1 MAVTISTVKSI
12 SPLRKLLTGVK
23 QYMTWR
29 DLVVPLLVAGV
40 VGAVSMFGTTNY
52 IRAEMDGMKA
62 QVSKLDATV
71 EQFRRDFYRPIGR

>member
-1 MAVTISTVKSI
+1 
-12 SPLRKLLTGVK
+12 
-23 QYMTWR
+23 MTWR